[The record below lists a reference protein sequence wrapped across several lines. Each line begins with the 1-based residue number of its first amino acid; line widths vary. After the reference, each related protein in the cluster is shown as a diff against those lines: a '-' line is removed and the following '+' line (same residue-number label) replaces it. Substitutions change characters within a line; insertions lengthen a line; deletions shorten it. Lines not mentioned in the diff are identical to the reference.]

1 MHLVRF
7 RPFTAITEIVI
18 MVLVAATFG
27 EFVRLRRALLGLS
40 QRDLADR
47 AGVKQ
52 PLIAAIETGRREPSE
67 SARTALTT
75 ALAMRPSAA
84 LAARRDEVREC
95 FARAGL
101 PAPQIFGSV
110 AREDD
115 DTTSDL
121 DLIVE
126 FTDHHDIVDLLVLQQ
141 ELEDLLTVRVDIV
154 DGRSRGSAAAAARA
168 EAVAL

>member
-18 MVLVAATFG
+18 MALVAATFG

-52 PLIAAIETGRREPSE
+52 PLIAAIETGCREPSE

-84 LAARRDEVREC
+84 LAARRDEVRGC

-121 DLIVE
+121 DFIVE

-154 DGRSRGSAAAAARA
+154 DGRSRGSAVAAARA

>member
-1 MHLVRF
+1 
-7 RPFTAITEIVI
+7 
-18 MVLVAATFG
+18 
-27 EFVRLRRALLGLS
+27 
-40 QRDLADR
+40 
-47 AGVKQ
+47 
-52 PLIAAIETGRREPSE
+52 
-67 SARTALTT
+67 
-75 ALAMRPSAA
+75 MRPSVA

-126 FTDHHDIVDLLVLQQ
+126 FTDNHDIVDLLVLQQ